1 MAGGKYVMK
10 NMKKGFTLA
19 ELLIVVAI
27 IAVLVAISLPIFSNQ
42 LEKSRRA
49 VDISNARDIVA
60 VFAAAVNSGT
70 MEIPDVD
77 STVWVEVHRETIF
90 YGKGTA
96 DDQANSSQMARIDGV
111 ALNNINRNEKIRKLL
126 TDSGLTEDALK
137 IHCKN
142 AADSWGWY
150 VVCIK
155 GDGTV
160 HVRSGV
166 GTDNNRKIK
175 NNTDMINLI
184 KVNTKIQEYF
194 NN

>member
-1 MAGGKYVMK
+1 MAGGKYVTK

-70 MEIPDVD
+70 MEIPDVN
-77 STVWVEVHRETIF
+77 STVWVEVHREKIF

-96 DDQANSSQMARIDGV
+96 DNKEISSQMARIDGV
-111 ALNNINRNEKIRKLL
+111 ALNNSNRDAKIKKLL

-142 AADSWGWY
+142 SEDSWDWY

-166 GTDNNRKIK
+166 GTDNKREI
-175 NNTDMINLI
+175 NNNEEMIRLI
-184 KVNTKIQEYF
+184 NNNTKIQEYF

>member
-111 ALNNINRNEKIRKLL
+111 ALNNSNRDAKIRKLL

-142 AADSWGWY
+142 SEDSWDWY

-160 HVRSGV
+160 HVRSGDR
-166 GTDNNRKIK
+166 TDNNRKI
-175 NNTDMINLI
+175 NNNEEMIDLI
-184 KVNTKIQEYF
+184 NNNTKIQEYF